1 MSVEKGAEKLRR
13 FAEECDIGLEEAKT
27 RLDLCEW
34 DERKARETLD
44 RSVLQLM
51 TSAVLEMRDR
61 LNGTGDAST
70 LVTITSAEYRE
81 LCGKT
86 ALWDEYRADVERWAT
101 GGDE

>member
-13 FAEECDIGLEEAKT
+13 FAEECDIGLEEAKA
-27 RLDLCEW
+27 RLDLCDW
-34 DERKARETLD
+34 DECKARETLD
-44 RSVLQLM
+44 KSILQLM
-51 TSAVLEMRDR
+51 TSALFEMRDR

-81 LCGKT
+81 LCGKA
-86 ALWDEYRADVERWAT
+86 ALWDSYSADAERWAT

>member
-34 DERKARETLD
+34 DECKARETLD
-44 RSVLQLM
+44 KSILQLM
-51 TSAVLEMRDR
+51 TSAVFETRDR
-61 LNGTGDAST
+61 LNGTGDASM
-70 LVTITSAEYRE
+70 LVTITIAEYRE
-81 LCGKT
+81 LCGKA
-86 ALWDEYRADVERWAT
+86 ALWDSYSADVERWAS